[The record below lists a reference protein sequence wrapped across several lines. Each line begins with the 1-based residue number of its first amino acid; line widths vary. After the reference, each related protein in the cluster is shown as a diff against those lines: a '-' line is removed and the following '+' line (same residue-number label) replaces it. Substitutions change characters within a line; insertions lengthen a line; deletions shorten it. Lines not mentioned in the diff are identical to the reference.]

1 MDKNKVII
9 SKNNLEI
16 IKKVGNIN
24 ICTRKDKANNMYY
37 IPTVE
42 VNVNN
47 EDSFSCIEFH
57 NIEDASKEAY
67 NKDMSLSSE
76 YCIYKCKHWLIGE
89 YGDYRGKSMVIN
101 TEKLYDNID
110 DRDFFIK
117 EIESNEGVYKAH
129 WENPEY
135 GCTLWIQ
142 FK

>member
-1 MDKNKVII
+1 MDMSKVII

-16 IKKVGNIN
+16 IKKVGHIN

-42 VNVNN
+42 LNVNN
-47 EDSFSCIEFH
+47 EDSFSCIEFI

-76 YCIYKCKHWLIGE
+76 YYIYRCKHWLTGE
-89 YGDYRGKSMVIN
+89 YEDYRGKSMVIN
-101 TEKLYDNID
+101 TEKLYDNKD
-110 DRDFFIK
+110 DRAFLIK
-117 EIESNEGVYKAH
+117 EIEKNKDVSKAR
-129 WENPEY
+129 WEDPEH
-135 GCTLWIQ
+135 GCTLYIE